1 MLESNKNE
9 INLGLAVT
17 FIPNKKTPI
26 HNWFYYKE
34 GYSRELVEWL
44 IKKWNIKGKILD
56 PFCGVGTT
64 LLAAKELGFESIG
77 YDVSPLAVLAARV
90 KTRNYNIEELRKQFE
105 SIKKIYLQPTGKP
118 IREKW
123 MKRLFYPKTLENIL
137 IYKEEIEKI
146 KDEKIRDF
154 FMLALIASTD
164 RVMLAT
170 KQGGSLRLT
179 KKPPIPI
186 KAIFIRKIKFM
197 LKDLERNPI
206 NLGHEKEPEVLLADA
221 REMQLEKELVDC
233 IITSPPYLNKI
244 EYTTVY
250 KAELGIF
257 FKHQETRLRAF
268 IGEEKFQAEN
278 ESDEPLIA
286 QAYFKDME
294 KVLQNCYD
302 MLKPKGIA
310 FFELAGACFPTS
322 TIECDERI
330 AEIAQKIGFKL
341 KEIITCREIACY
353 RIAGS
358 AGKVRESIVVLEK

>member
-1 MLESNKNE
+1 MQAQNPEE

-17 FIPNKKTPI
+17 FIPNKTIPI

-34 GYSRELVEWL
+34 GYSKELVEWL
-44 IKKWNIKGKILD
+44 IKKWKISGKILD

-77 YDVSPLAVLAARV
+77 CDVSPLAVLAAHV
-90 KTRNYNIEELRKQFE
+90 KTRDYNLEELKQEF
-105 SIKKIYLQPTGKP
+105 SKIRGIKLMPEGRVQA
-118 IREKW
+118 EKW
-123 MKRLFYPKTLENIL
+123 MKRLFYTKTLENIL
-137 IYKEEIEKI
+137 IYKGEIEKI
-146 KDEKIRDF
+146 KDEKIKDF
-154 FMLALIASTD
+154 FMLALIACTD
-164 RVMLAT
+164 MVMLAT

-186 KAIFIRKIKFM
+186 KPIFIRKIKHM
-197 LKDLERNPI
+197 VRDLERKPVNV
-206 NLGHEKEPEVLLADA
+206 GQGKEPEVLQADA
-221 REMQLEKELVDC
+221 REMLLEKESVDC

-278 ESDEPLIA
+278 ETDEPLIA
-286 QAYFKDME
+286 QAYFKDIE
-294 KVLQNCYD
+294 KVLQNCYE
-302 MLKPKGIA
+302 MLKPKGLA
-310 FFELAGACFPTS
+310 FFELAGACFPTH

-330 AEIAQKIGFKL
+330 AEIAERIGFKL
-341 KEIITCREIACY
+341 KEIVVCREIACY
-353 RIAGS
+353 RIAGNS
-358 AGKVRESIVVLEK
+358 GKVRESIVVLEK